1 MNRNLEHY
9 AVEKSVGQGQNDIN
23 TETEMKRVY
32 YSAIDAILGEIEAR
46 FSERDGKLITALTA
60 LDPEDDSFLDATKV
74 KPILDLVGV
83 EIVQT
88 QYTVAREFLLSEM
101 APEDNWTVQ
110 KVLSKHYKT
119 LESMPT
125 VLLAL
130 RLALVFGASTATC
143 ENSFSTLKSVFT
155 DRRHTMLHTRKARLV
170 QLAFE
175 KDLTQKCRTE
185 WKDAVLRKFHAGHN
199 RRLQLF

>member
-1 MNRNLEHY
+1 M
-9 AVEKSVGQGQNDIN
+9 GQGQNDTN
-23 TETEMKRVY
+23 TETEMKRLY
-32 YSAIDAILGEIEAR
+32 YSAIDAVLGEMEAR

-60 LDPEDDSFLDATKV
+60 LDPGDDSFLDATKV

-101 APEDNWTVQ
+101 APEENWTIH
-110 KVLSKHYKT
+110 KVGLLSKYYKS
-119 LESMPT
+119 LQSMPT

-155 DRRHTMLHTRKARLV
+155 DRRRTMLHGRKARLV

-175 KDLTQKCRTE
+175 KDLTVKCRTE
-185 WKDAVLRKFHAGHN
+185 WKDAVLRKFHAARN